1 MVLSRCYLLV
11 SDDMASDTTVVPS
24 ADGSAGEVMAAVD
37 EDGGVERYVIA
48 DVERDGAWLATPS
61 AEAATLH
68 EMR

>member
-1 MVLSRCYLLV
+1 MGLSRCCHLV
-11 SDDMASDTTVVPS
+11 SIDMASDTTVVPS

-48 DVERDGAWLATPS
+48 DVECDEAWLATPT
-61 AEAATLH
+61 AEAEPLH

>member
-1 MVLSRCYLLV
+1 
-11 SDDMASDTTVVPS
+11 MASDTTVVPS

-48 DVERDGAWLATPS
+48 DVERDEAWLAAPT
-61 AEAATLH
+61 ADAAMLH